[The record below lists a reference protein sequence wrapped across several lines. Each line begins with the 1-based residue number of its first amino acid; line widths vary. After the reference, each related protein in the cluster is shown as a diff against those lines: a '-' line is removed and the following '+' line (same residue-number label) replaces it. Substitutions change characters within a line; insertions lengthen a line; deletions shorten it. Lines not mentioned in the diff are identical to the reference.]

1 MNELYNF
8 EEIFS
13 ILDNLNK
20 FQQSRIPLCAAE
32 NVISNFCKLPLDGD
46 IQERYIMGNYYTYSE
61 KIILLEASILFPY
74 MNKFIMYAS
83 YYLIQDIQMQG
94 R

>member
-32 NVISNFCKLPLDGD
+32 NVISNFCKLPLWGTT
-46 IQERYIMGNYYTYSE
+46 IHILK